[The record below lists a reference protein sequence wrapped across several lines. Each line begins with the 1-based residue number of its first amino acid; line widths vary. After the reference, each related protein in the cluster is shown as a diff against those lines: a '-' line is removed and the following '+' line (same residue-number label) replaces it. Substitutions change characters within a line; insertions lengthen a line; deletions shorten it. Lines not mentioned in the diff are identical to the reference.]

1 MKKIHAKLGIANS
14 LQSPDIGQNLD
25 RSIFNSRFLGKS
37 FMKESCDSSRTCN
50 DIDMKLGPITRL
62 DKRNTM
68 TLQKNSM
75 ASH

>member
-1 MKKIHAKLGIANS
+1 MKKIHGKLGIANS

-37 FMKESCDSSRTCN
+37 FIKENCDSSRTCN
-50 DIDMKLGPITRL
+50 DIDMKLGSITRL

-68 TLQKNSM
+68 TLKKNPM
-75 ASH
+75 TSH

>member
-1 MKKIHAKLGIANS
+1 MKKIRAKLGIANS

-25 RSIFNSRFLGKS
+25 RSIFNSRFLDKS
-37 FMKESCDSSRTCN
+37 FIKESCDSSRTCN
-50 DIDMKLGPITRL
+50 DIDLKLGPITRL

-68 TLQKNSM
+68 TLKKNSM